1 MTEEK
6 YSPRDRVLRLLRRE
20 EIDRLPIFSGM
31 GNITVHGLKESNVR
45 FPEVHANPRLL
56 AETSSSTYKM
66 FGFECA
72 VVPYDIAVEAE
83 VLGCT
88 MNTYPH
94 SEGILYPTIK
104 DKAITNP
111 EDIRIPEN
119 ISEKGRVPV
128 ITEAIRLLKNEL
140 SDELAIG
147 TYILGPFLLA
157 GQVMELEG
165 LLKQSFKDS
174 KKIDKILMILSDFII
189 LLSKIYKNAGV
200 DYITI
205 REMGASADVLSPRM
219 FKSLVKPHLDR
230 IMAEVESPK
239 ILHICGNTN
248 PIVND
253 MATTGAD
260 AISVEA
266 KNDVSRTKRLLGEEA
281 LVFGNLD
288 SYNIL
293 CSGSPEDVEKE
304 VMRCIKDGVDAV
316 WPGCDIW
323 PDVPYENMQVM
334 VDTVKRFGHKGH

>member
-45 FPEVHANPRLL
+45 FSEVHANPKLL

-104 DKAITNP
+104 DKVIANP

-189 LLSKIYKNAGV
+189 HLSRIYKNAGV

-230 IMAEVESPK
+230 IMTEVESPK

-248 PIVND
+248 PIVKD

-304 VMRCIKDGVDAV
+304 VMRCIKDGVDAL

-334 VDTVKRFGHKGH
+334 VDTVKRFGNKGH